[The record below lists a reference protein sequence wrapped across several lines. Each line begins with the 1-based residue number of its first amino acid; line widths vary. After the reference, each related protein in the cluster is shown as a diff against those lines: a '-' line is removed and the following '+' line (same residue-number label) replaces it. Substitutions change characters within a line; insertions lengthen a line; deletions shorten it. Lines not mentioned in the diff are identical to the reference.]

1 MSSKKLFLPVFLLL
15 NFALGCASPAPV
27 SFTPPEV
34 ETHIPN
40 TIMTPIS
47 TPENI
52 YDCYFTNLTPKED
65 NPCSVEQ
72 LEAVLGVDV
81 KEPVIKDSQLDFVTA
96 FWNGPSDPDKFNGAG
111 LAFKCPDEE
120 CYLFF
125 IQYPL
130 SSFDYKGKIEW
141 GKTPPSAIEK
151 VELSEGPGEYVKGR
165 FFQEK
170 AGQPEIWSSDVET
183 QMLVWVTDDVLFSI
197 TLNGNSPKE
206 PLGKQDLIGIADSAK

>member
-1 MSSKKLFLPVFLLL
+1 M
-15 NFALGCASPAPV
+15 
-27 SFTPPEV
+27 
-34 ETHIPN
+34 
-40 TIMTPIS
+40 
-47 TPENI
+47 
-52 YDCYFTNLTPKED
+52 
-65 NPCSVEQ
+65 
-72 LEAVLGVDV
+72 
-81 KEPVIKDSQLDFVTA
+81 
-96 FWNGPSDPDKFNGAG
+96 
-111 LAFKCPDEE
+111 
-120 CYLFF
+120 FF

-206 PLGKQDLIGIADSAK
+206 PLGKQDLIGIANSAK